1 MQSLYEYI
9 LEAQVDGLKDVKIIR
24 HYTTGA
30 ALRSIL
36 KDGYIE
42 ARESKGDEDWEA
54 YDLFDKKVVSFH
66 DKRTDPEWNTF
77 IKANNRRISM
87 EGTTPTLGLHDKK
100 VCACIGI
107 NAAKNSFT

>member
-100 VCACIGI
+100 VCACIEI
-107 NAAKNSFT
+107 DYE